1 MLLNLVFLNGRII
14 IIIMY
19 LQMLKIS
26 KTSIIKE
33 KTLNK
38 LHSVAFALN
47 LMITCFKIEKYS
59 KILEYNE
66 VHLNQ

>member
-1 MLLNLVFLNGRII
+1 
-14 IIIMY
+14 MY

-47 LMITCFKIEKYS
+47 LMITCFKIEKYF
-59 KILEYNE
+59 KTLEYNE